1 MAGKLNLTLAREML
15 AFIARFFSMITTYP
29 GTQVRMVQRMASWGG
44 SAEFEECNLTL
55 QGLHTTYGAHL
66 HLVRSIT

>member
-29 GTQVRMVQRMASWGG
+29 GTEVPRYPG
-44 SAEFEECNLTL
+44 
-55 QGLHTTYGAHL
+55 TYGAAYGEL
-66 HLVRSIT
+66 GWVS